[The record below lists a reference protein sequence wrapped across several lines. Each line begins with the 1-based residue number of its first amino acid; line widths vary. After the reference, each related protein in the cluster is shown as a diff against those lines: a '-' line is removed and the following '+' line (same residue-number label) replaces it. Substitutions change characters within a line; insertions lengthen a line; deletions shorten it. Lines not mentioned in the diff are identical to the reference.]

1 VKFDISRMAKVGTG
15 SSSSYITTTIS
26 PFQVEQSK
34 KGDYGALGDLRV
46 GKGKIDLPHTTL

>member
-1 VKFDISRMAKVGTG
+1 MAKVGTG